1 MTCPTAYINQHID
14 VQETFNSSLFFKNYV
29 VNEWDFRHY
38 LAWKHISTPIT
49 SKSLNALLKEYKD
62 VVSAFQKKKTLPDEL
77 LGYLGKLKLKDTP
90 RETTT
95 YLSQTFTN
103 SHFTDN
109 VIGVLSGTLHTTS
122 TGEKQRRPLDHA
134 PSSSTQS
141 FAKTSSPPPPPP
153 QEQHQP
159 QQQHEQ
165 QPQQQQPQQPQ
176 QPSPCS
182 SPSSLSSE
190 KQQQQQQKRPQSI
203 LQIGQ
208 EELVTKNDNNGNLH
222 ANKKIRL
229 YVSKAGA
236 CLDTSGSDNDG
247 SYIDTSNSDDDELNL
262 THGKLD
268 YLVGPGE
275 LTVNTEVMSDPL
287 FSSWILNDTNV
298 SSIFLSYRNRV
309 VNKAKQYQHLT
320 MMDTLALNFIFL
332 INIDKPTPAF
342 LSRNEWNNITL
353 AMMTTNP
360 IARFQH
366 QQGQWYNNSRN
377 VQER

>member
-1 MTCPTAYINQHID
+1 MDSENYHHSYSGKNKYLLYFTETPLKSWNYPSFETWFSKKRNSPSKATLVGAYKQCL
-14 VQETFNSSLFFKNYV
+14 TFIQNDNNTPSYIKNR
-29 VNEWDFRHY
+29 VNEIIEEFATKNTATIPHNTYNFNEGFHQLSTTVTTAPIQYSTNRSPLNQNYHHY
-38 LAWKHISTPIT
+38 K
-49 SKSLNALLKEYKD
+49 NN
-62 VVSAFQKKKTLPDEL
+62 
-77 LGYLGKLKLKDTP
+77 
-90 RETTT
+90 
-95 YLSQTFTN
+95 TN
-103 SHFTDN
+103 RSSN
-109 VIGVLSGTLHTTS
+109 MNNNRSN
-122 TGEKQRRPLDHA
+122 KQ
-134 PSSSTQS
+134 
-141 FAKTSSPPPPPP
+141 
-153 QEQHQP
+153 
-159 QQQHEQ
+159 
-165 QPQQQQPQQPQ
+165 
-176 QPSPCS
+176 
-182 SPSSLSSE
+182 
-190 KQQQQQQKRPQSI
+190 QQQQQQKRPQSI

-208 EELVTKNDNNGNLH
+208 EELVTKNDNNGKLH
-222 ANKKIRL
+222 ATKKIRL